1 MRMHLPLKR
10 LLCTSVCLGLWS
22 GATLAQDKTPS
33 PPPVDPP
40 VSAWDYSLGL
50 RWQASDLRH
59 PGLSLRPMLG
69 LQYGRWRLGPVDGEN
84 WHRFGQ
90 VQQDNN
96 LTYDWLRLSNLR
108 TSLSASVLN
117 LERDSTFDAIRS
129 GRKTVR
135 GKASVDYFLPNRW
148 SVGMVL
154 TQDLMD
160 RGGGTSLSPNWT
172 YREPLS
178 DDSTLLLS
186 QSITWGNR
194 AYWQINQ
201 QLNQDMPVH
210 QGRGFG
216 SWDTQ
221 LTYRHRFKPHWVFFS
236 QIGLSR
242 AIGPVHAG
250 NTSPETLYNAQLGV
264 LYFSR

>member
-1 MRMHLPLKR
+1 MRQRALAS
-10 LLCTSVCLGLWS
+10 LLTHTWASLGLVC
-22 GATLAQDKTPS
+22 GVALAQDK
-33 PPPVDPP
+33 PPLVPVEPP
-40 VSAWDYSLGL
+40 VSAWDYSLGM

-90 VQQDNN
+90 VQQDNS

-108 TSLSASVLN
+108 TSLSASVVN
-117 LERDSTFDAIRS
+117 LERDSSFDAVRS

-148 SVGMVL
+148 SIGVVM
-154 TQDLMD
+154 TQDLME
-160 RGGGTSLSPNWT
+160 RGAGTSLSPNWT

-178 DDSTLLLS
+178 DNSTLLLS
-186 QSITWGNR
+186 QSVTWGTR
-194 AYWQINQ
+194 AYWQLGH
-201 QLNQDMPVH
+201 QLSPDTPAHEGQ
-210 QGRGFG
+210 GFG

-221 LTYRHRFKPHWVFFS
+221 LTYRYRFKPHWVFFS
-236 QIGLSR
+236 QAGFSR
-242 AIGPVHAG
+242 AIGP
-250 NTSPETLYNAQLGV
+250 TSAASSPPVTIYNAQLGV

>member
-1 MRMHLPLKR
+1 MTRLPLR
-10 LLCTSVCLGLWS
+10 PLLTGAWVAWGLLP
-22 GATLAQDKTPS
+22 GKVLAQDTAL
-33 PPPVDPP
+33 PVP
-40 VSAWDYSLGL
+40 VAPAVSSWDYSLGL

-59 PGLSLRPMLG
+59 PGLSLRPMVG
-69 LQYGRWRLGPVDGEN
+69 LRYGRWRLGPVDGEN

-90 VQQDNN
+90 VQQDNS

-117 LERDSTFDAIRS
+117 LERDSTFDALRS

-148 SVGMVL
+148 SVGVVV
-154 TQDLMD
+154 TQDLLA
-160 RGGGTSLSPNWT
+160 RGGGTTVSPNWT

-178 DDSTLLLS
+178 DSSTLLLS
-186 QSITWGNR
+186 QSVTWGSR
-194 AYWQINQ
+194 AYWQSGH
-201 QLNQDMPVH
+201 QLTPDTPSH
-210 QGRGFG
+210 EGAGFG

-221 LTYRHRFKPHWVFFS
+221 LTYRHRFRPHWVFFS
-236 QIGLSR
+236 QAGFSR
-242 AIGPVHAG
+242 PIGPTYAASSAPV
-250 NTSPETLYNAQLGV
+250 TVYNAQLGV